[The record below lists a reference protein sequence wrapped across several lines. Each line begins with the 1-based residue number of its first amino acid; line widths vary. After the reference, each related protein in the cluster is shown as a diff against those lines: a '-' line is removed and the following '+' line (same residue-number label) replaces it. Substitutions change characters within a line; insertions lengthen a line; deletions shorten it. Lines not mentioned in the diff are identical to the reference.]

1 MKTKLNFKQSILAGL
16 IAAGAAVAVNLILF
30 FIFHGAGIITDTIFI
45 QPGQPLTFVPI
56 IISSSMPAIIGSMI
70 FFLLERFTKN
80 GFRIFTIISIVL
92 LVLSFMNPF
101 VGIPGVTT
109 GYALALNLMH
119 IVVAGALLFF
129 INRQIKSVN
138 KA

>member
-16 IAAGAAVAVNLILF
+16 MAAVTAIVVNLILF
-30 FIFHGAGIITDTIFI
+30 FIFHGAGVISDTIFI
-45 QPGQPLTFVPI
+45 QPGQPLTFIHI
-56 IISSSMPAIIGSMI
+56 IISSTFPTLVASIV
-70 FFLLERFTKN
+70 FFLFERFTNN

-101 VGIPGVTT
+101 MGIPGVTT

-119 IVVAGALLFF
+119 VVVAGFLLFY